1 MKKTLITAVLLPIIL
16 ITLFVLFVLSV
27 PIVNNI
33 TAATVLSDIKN
44 IPLPENTEYVDGI
57 SAAGKFTG
65 NGNGMQYFGAM
76 LIKTDLSLDEL
87 NSYYSDYRENE
98 FRLLVEKQ
106 ESGEIAVIEH
116 GSLAF
121 ESELSQD
128 ENYYIVY
135 SWGDGIDL
143 FADLDLRGH

>member
-1 MKKTLITAVLLPIIL
+1 MKIISIILSVIVILVLL
-16 ITLFVLFVLSV
+16 FALSV

-33 TAATVLSDIKN
+33 TAANVADDLED
-44 IPLPENTEYVDGI
+44 IPLPENTELVESI
-57 SAAGKFTG
+57 SAAGKFVG
-65 NGNGMQYFGAM
+65 NGNGMQYFGAV

-116 GSLAF
+116 GSLVF
-121 ESELSQD
+121 ESELSSTED
-128 ENYYIVY
+128 YYIVY

>member
-1 MKKTLITAVLLPIIL
+1 MKKILIIAVLLPIIL
-16 ITLFVLFVLSV
+16 ITLFVLFALSV

-33 TAATVLSDIKN
+33 TAATVLRDIKN
-44 IPLPENTEYVDGI
+44 IPLPENTEYVDGV

-116 GSLAF
+116 GSLVF
-121 ESELSQD
+121 ESELSSTED
-128 ENYYIVY
+128 YYIVY

>member
-1 MKKTLITAVLLPIIL
+1 MKKTLIIAVLLPIIL
-16 ITLFVLFVLSV
+16 ITLFVLFALSV

>member
-1 MKKTLITAVLLPIIL
+1 MKKILIIAVLLPIIL
-16 ITLFVLFVLSV
+16 ITLFILFAVSV

-33 TAATVLSDIKN
+33 TAANVAGDLED
-44 IPLPENTEYVDGI
+44 IPLPENTELVESI
-57 SAAGKFTG
+57 SAAGKFVG
-65 NGNGMQYFGAM
+65 NGNGMQYFGAV
-76 LIKTDLSLDEL
+76 LIKTDRSLDEL

-98 FRLLVEKQ
+98 FSLLVEKQ

-116 GSLAF
+116 GSLVF

>member
-44 IPLPENTEYVDGI
+44 IPLPENTEYVEGI

-121 ESELSQD
+121 ESELAQD

>member
-1 MKKTLITAVLLPIIL
+1 MKIISIILSVIVILVLL
-16 ITLFVLFVLSV
+16 FAVSV

-33 TAATVLSDIKN
+33 TAANVAGDLED
-44 IPLPENTEYVDGI
+44 IPLPENTELVESI
-57 SAAGKFTG
+57 SAAGKFVG
-65 NGNGMQYFGAM
+65 NGNGMQYFGAV
-76 LIKTDLSLDEL
+76 LIKSNLMLDEL
-87 NSYYSDYRENE
+87 KSYYSPYRENDYTCV
-98 FRLLVEKQ
+98 VEKQ
-106 ESGEIAVIEH
+106 ESREIAVIEH

>member
-1 MKKTLITAVLLPIIL
+1 MKKTLIIAVLLPIIL
-16 ITLFVLFVLSV
+16 ITLFVLFALSV

-44 IPLPENTEYVDGI
+44 IPLPENTEYVDGV

-65 NGNGMQYFGAM
+65 NGNGMQYFGAI
-76 LIKTDLSLDEL
+76 LINTDLSLDEL

-98 FRLLVEKQ
+98 FRLLFEKQ

-116 GSLAF
+116 GSLVF

-143 FADLDLRGH
+143 FAALDLRGH

>member
-1 MKKTLITAVLLPIIL
+1 MKKVLIIAVLLPIIL
-16 ITLFVLFVLSV
+16 ITLFAVSV

-33 TAATVLSDIKN
+33 TAATVLSDIKKL
-44 IPLPENTEYVDGI
+44 PLPESTEYVEGI

-65 NGNGMQYFGAM
+65 NGNGMQYFGAI

-106 ESGEIAVIEH
+106 ETGEIAAIEH

-121 ESELSQD
+121 ESELSSTED
-128 ENYYIVY
+128 YYIVY

>member
-1 MKKTLITAVLLPIIL
+1 MKKVLIIAVLLPIIL
-16 ITLFVLFVLSV
+16 ITLFVLFALSV

-57 SAAGKFTG
+57 SAAGKFVG
-65 NGNGMQYFGAM
+65 NGNGMQYFGAV

-116 GSLAF
+116 GSLVF
-121 ESELSQD
+121 ESELSSTED
-128 ENYYIVY
+128 YYIVY

-143 FADLDLRGH
+143 FAALDLRGH

>member
-1 MKKTLITAVLLPIIL
+1 MKKTLIIAVLLPIIF
-16 ITLFVLFVLSV
+16 ITLFALFALSV

-57 SAAGKFTG
+57 SAAGKLTG
-65 NGNGMQYFGAM
+65 NGNGMQYFGAI

-116 GSLAF
+116 GSLVF

-143 FADLDLRGH
+143 FAALDLRGH

>member
-1 MKKTLITAVLLPIIL
+1 MKKTLIIAVLLPIIL
-16 ITLFVLFVLSV
+16 ITLFALSV

-44 IPLPENTEYVDGI
+44 IPLPENTEYVEGI

-65 NGNGMQYFGAM
+65 NGNGMQYFGAI

-128 ENYYIVY
+128 EDYYIVY

-143 FADLDLRGH
+143 FAALDLRGH

>member
-1 MKKTLITAVLLPIIL
+1 MKKTLIIAVLLPIIL
-16 ITLFVLFVLSV
+16 ITLFVLFALSV

-44 IPLPENTEYVDGI
+44 IPLPENTEYVDGV

-98 FRLLVEKQ
+98 FRLLIEKQ

-116 GSLAF
+116 GSLVF

>member
-1 MKKTLITAVLLPIIL
+1 MKKILIIAVLLPIIL
-16 ITLFVLFVLSV
+16 ITLFAVSV

-33 TAATVLSDIKN
+33 TAAMVLSDIKKL
-44 IPLPENTEYVDGI
+44 PLPENTEYVEGI

-65 NGNGMQYFGAM
+65 NGNGMQYFGAI
-76 LIKTDLSLDEL
+76 LIKSELSLDEL

-106 ESGEIAVIEH
+106 ESGEISVIEH
-116 GSLAF
+116 GNLAF
-121 ESELSQD
+121 ESELSSTED
-128 ENYYIVY
+128 YYIIY

-143 FADLDLRGH
+143 FEDLDIRGH

>member
-1 MKKTLITAVLLPIIL
+1 MKIISIILSVIVILVLL
-16 ITLFVLFVLSV
+16 FAVSV

-33 TAATVLSDIKN
+33 TAANVAGDLED
-44 IPLPENTEYVDGI
+44 IPLPENTELVESI
-57 SAAGKFTG
+57 SAAGKFVG
-65 NGNGMQYFGAM
+65 NGNGMQYFGAV

-98 FRLLVEKQ
+98 FSLLVEKQ

-116 GSLAF
+116 GSLVF
-121 ESELSQD
+121 ESELSSTED
-128 ENYYIVY
+128 YYIVY

>member
-1 MKKTLITAVLLPIIL
+1 MKKTLIIAVLLPIIL
-16 ITLFVLFVLSV
+16 ITLFVLFALSV

-44 IPLPENTEYVDGI
+44 IPLPENTEYVDGV
-57 SAAGKFTG
+57 SAAGKLTG

-143 FADLDLRGH
+143 FAALDLRGR